1 MIPVDDLWTGLSVM
15 ATFTNSDPRWPRL
28 PKDGYSECLHTPSPY
43 QAPAFHLSPKP
54 SPPSPLSL
62 NLNVHLTGRPRR
74 RAWVDCVGITCSYRH
89 VHKTLTHTCIH
100 TYGIT
105 CQFMSIFSHAHN
117 THTHTRSD
125 THVYSLT
132 GTQNNTHTCT
142 ATHTH
147 SHRLIGGLGGRFA
160 LREGMGPSSSTSE

>member
-100 TYGIT
+100 TYK
-105 CQFMSIFSHAHN
+105 
-117 THTHTRSD
+117 HTHLYIHTYPSVCPP
-125 THVYSLT
+125 TSLSSHYSLI
-132 GTQNNTHTCT
+132 
-142 ATHTH
+142 
-147 SHRLIGGLGGRFA
+147 SHVIC
-160 LREGMGPSSSTSE
+160 SSSLILSHPSIHSSAHSTHLYIDT